1 MKDGISPEEKSRL
14 LEALQ
19 ARFEKHAYRHPG
31 VSWEQV
37 QARLYAHPGKF
48 RSLQAMEESG
58 GEPDVVGVDPKTGTL
73 TFMDCVAESPKG
85 RRSTCDDEEA
95 RLSRKEYPPERSAL
109 GMAADM
115 GVELLGETQYRQLQ
129 ELEPLDRKTSSW
141 LLTPPEIRRL
151 GGAIFGDR
159 RYNQVFIYHN
169 GADSYYA
176 ARGFRAFVKI

>member
-19 ARFEKHAYRHPG
+19 ARFEKHPYRHPG

-37 QARLYAHPGKF
+37 QARLYAHPGKL

-85 RRSTCDDEEA
+85 RRSTCYDEEA

>member
-1 MKDGISPEEKSRL
+1 MKTTLSPEAQSRL
-14 LEALQ
+14 LDTLRG
-19 ARFEKHAYRHPG
+19 RFEKHPHRHPG
-31 VSWEQV
+31 IAWQQV
-37 QARLYAHPGKF
+37 LDRLSAHPGKW
-48 RSLQAMEESG
+48 RSLHAMEESG

-85 RRSTCDDEEA
+85 RRSTCYDEEA

-109 GMAADM
+109 GMAAEM
-115 GVELLGETQYRQLQ
+115 GVQLLNEMQYRRLQ

-159 RYNQVFIYHN
+159 RYDQVFLYHN
-169 GADSYYA
+169 GANSYYA
-176 ARGFRAFVKI
+176 ARGFRTFLEI